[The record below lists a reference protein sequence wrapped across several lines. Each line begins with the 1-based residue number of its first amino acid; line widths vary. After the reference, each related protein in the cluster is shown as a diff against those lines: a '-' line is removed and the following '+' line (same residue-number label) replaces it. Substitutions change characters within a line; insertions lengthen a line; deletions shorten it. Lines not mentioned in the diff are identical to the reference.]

1 MAGEARATK
10 VVEVVVSPE
19 ISPEQITELVIQVG
33 GIGPG
38 GRECRMCG
46 LVGVDLRLT
55 GQDPEIDPP
64 SGARSM
70 VVS

>member
-1 MAGEARATK
+1 MAREARETK
-10 VVEVVVSPE
+10 VVQVVVESE
-19 ISPEQITELVIQVG
+19 ISPEQITELVIRVG

-38 GRECRMCG
+38 GGDCRTCG

-55 GQDPEIDPP
+55 GQDPEVDPP

-70 VVS
+70 TIS

>member
-1 MAGEARATK
+1 MTGEARATK

-33 GIGPG
+33 RIGP
-38 GRECRMCG
+38 GRECRTCG

-55 GQDPEIDPP
+55 GQDPDIDPP
-64 SGARSM
+64 SGAHSM
-70 VVS
+70 LIS